1 MYSNKVNLFLV
12 ISICLIFFFLTYN
25 DVKSKEIKTISGTAI
40 VTDGDSIKINNKK
53 IRLVGIDAPELKQ
66 TCKHGVTEYPCG
78 KMSKEWLNLLVEDF
92 QITCSYSEKDRYKRI
107 LGVCYIGNINSVAF
121 KKKVKSLEL
130 NSMMVKSGN
139 AVAYRKYSDAYIEDE
154 EFAKINKRGIW
165 IGKFEMPWDWR
176 KNN

>member
-1 MYSNKVNLFLV
+1 MYLNKIKIFLV
-12 ISICLIFFFLTYN
+12 ISICLIFFFFTYN

-40 VTDGDSIKINNKK
+40 VTDGDSIRIDNRK

-66 TCKHGVTEYPCG
+66 TCQYGVTEYPCG
-78 KMSKEWLNLLVEDF
+78 KMSKEWLSLLVENV

-107 LGVCYIGNINSVAF
+107 LGVCYIGNIDSVSF

-130 NSMMVKSGN
+130 NSMMVKSGH
-139 AVAYRKYSDAYIEDE
+139 AVAYRKYSDVYIEDE
-154 EFAKINKRGIW
+154 EFAKINKKGIW